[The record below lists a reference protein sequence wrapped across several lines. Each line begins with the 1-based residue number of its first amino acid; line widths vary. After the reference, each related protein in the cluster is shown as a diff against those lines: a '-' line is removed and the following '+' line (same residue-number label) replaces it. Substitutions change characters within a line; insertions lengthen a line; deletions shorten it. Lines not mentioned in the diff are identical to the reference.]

1 MIRPAAFAA
10 AVCLF
15 AALRVESAPPGG
27 LGHVELTPPKGV
39 STAAFDYRKDVPP
52 AKAKGIVVLVPGY
65 NRDGADML
73 AEPEWADF
81 ARENGFL
88 LGAFTF
94 VSHIDDLREGGGY
107 YATADGSGAVAAAAL
122 KKFGAGRIPVFMY
135 GFSGGAH
142 FTASFAENFPQSV
155 RGWCAASFEA
165 KTRRRVK
172 IKQDAKSMPPG
183 IVACGADD
191 DRLGAALAYYGR
203 GREAGRKWTWIEM
216 PGLDH
221 RRSPEIESFARKY
234 FLLLAKNK
242 KSAEVWLDTG
252 SGEDVAHS
260 AATAKTQ
267 KTWLPGKEL
276 ADEWRRLSAIKMVGV
291 IERVTKIN
299 LKSYPQLTQYLRLP
313 PSEKPSGVLCLSLL
327 ANSPTEV
334 REMIRHD
341 VGSRCSSDLAFAD
354 RHNLA
359 VVAWGARNLWDPTR
373 NWDELPRDKAKQ
385 VDAEFDLVANAWDNG
400 ISYFIKE
407 YGLPSSGYLMKGYSA
422 SAQYAQRLALR
433 RPERFLAVHVHIASS
448 FDIPVKGAP
457 AELLWCVTT
466 GENEMGYE
474 RSRKFFKA
482 ARDVFYPIVYK
493 AYPGL
498 GHEGNDKVEK
508 LGYACFEFALDEY
521 ARATRLNDGKPAKP
535 DWADIFSSAPA
546 VADVVNQSLHSK
558 FDYFS
563 VPVEFRMLLPS
574 KAIREAWLD
583 E

>member
-1 MIRPAAFAA
+1 MIRAAAFAA
-10 AVCLF
+10 AGLF
-15 AALRVESAPPGG
+15 AALLAESAPPGG
-27 LGHVELTPPKGV
+27 LGHVEMAPPKGV
-39 STAAFDYRKDVPP
+39 STAAFDYRADVSP

-65 NRDGADML
+65 NRDGAEML

-107 YATADGSGAVAAAAL
+107 YATAEGSGAVAAAAL
-122 KKFGAGRIPVFMY
+122 KKFGAGRLPVFMY

-142 FTASFAENFPQSV
+142 FTASFAENFPKSV
-155 RGWCAASFEA
+155 LGWCAASFEA
-165 KTRRRVK
+165 KTRRVNLK
-172 IKQDAKSMPPG
+172 KDAKGMPPG
-183 IVACGADD
+183 IVACGAED
-191 DRLGAALAYYGR
+191 DRLGAALAYCGR
-203 GREAGRKWTWIEM
+203 GRDVGRKWTWIEQ

-221 RRSPEIESFARKY
+221 RRSPEIEAFARRY
-234 FLLLAKNK
+234 FLLLAKK
-242 KSAEVWLDTG
+242 KGAGAGVWLDTG

-260 AATAKTQ
+260 AKTAKTL
-267 KTWLPGKEL
+267 KTWLPSAEL
-276 ADEWRRLSAIKMVGV
+276 ADEWRRLSAVKMIGV
-291 IERVTKIN
+291 VERVTETK
-299 LKSYPQLTQYLRLP
+299 LKSYPALTQFLRMP

-327 ANSPTEV
+327 ANSPVEV
-334 REMIRHD
+334 REMIRRD
-341 VGSRCSSDLAFAD
+341 VGSRCSADLAFAD

-373 NWDELPRDKAKQ
+373 NWDELPREKAKQ
-385 VDAEFDLVANAWDNG
+385 VDADFDLVASAWDRG
-400 ISYFIKE
+400 VEHFVKE
-407 YGLPSSGYLMKGYSA
+407 YALPSSGYLMKGYSA
-422 SAQYAQRLALR
+422 AAQYAQRLALR

-448 FDIPVKGAP
+448 FDVPVKGAA

-474 RSRKFFKA
+474 RSRRFFKA
-482 ARDVFYPIVYK
+482 ARDAFYPIVYK

-498 GHEGNDKVEK
+498 GHEGNDKVER